1 LASRFLPADC
11 SRILLISNTGLPFGP
26 TKTKAHMK
34 VKLNRWMLAAAAVTS
49 LTIAAGALAQV
60 DMSKSS
66 VIATSK
72 QMNVPTDGKFN
83 KFSAQISFDPARPT
97 AGTANLSIDTGSFD
111 LGDDDYN
118 KQVRGAE
125 WFDSAKYPNATFVSS
140 AIAAAGGN
148 KYNVTGKLTIKGKS
162 QNVTVPVTVTQAG
175 STETFD
181 GALPI
186 KRTQYDIGMGEWKD
200 TSIVAD
206 EVVIKFHIVAA
217 KK

>member
-1 LASRFLPADC
+1 
-11 SRILLISNTGLPFGP
+11 
-26 TKTKAHMK
+26 MK
-34 VKLNRWMLAAAAVTS
+34 VKLNRWMLAAFAATS
-49 LTIAAGALAQV
+49 LALAAGAQEQV
-60 DMSKSS
+60 DMSKSM

-72 QMNVPTDGKFN
+72 QMNVPADGKFN
-83 KFSAQISFDPARPT
+83 KFTAQIAFDPAKPA
-97 AGTANLSIDTGSFD
+97 AGSANLSIDTGSFD

-118 KQVRGAE
+118 KQVRGAK

-140 AIAAAGGN
+140 EIAPASGN
-148 KYNVTGKLTIKGKS
+148 KFNVTGKLAIKGKS
-162 QNVTVPVTVTQAG
+162 QTVTVPVTVTQAG
-175 STETFD
+175 ATETFD

-186 KRTQYDIGMGEWKD
+186 KRTQYDVGTGEWKD

>member
-1 LASRFLPADC
+1 
-11 SRILLISNTGLPFGP
+11 
-26 TKTKAHMK
+26 MK
-34 VKLNRWMLAAAAVTS
+34 VKFNRWMLAASAALAMATV
-49 LTIAAGALAQV
+49 AHAQV

-83 KFSAQISFDPARPT
+83 KFTAQVSFDPAKPA
-97 AGTANLSIDTGSFD
+97 AGSANLTIDTGSYD

-125 WFDSAKYPNATFVSS
+125 WFDAAKYPTATFVSS
-140 AIAAAGGN
+140 AIAPAGGN
-148 KYNVTGKLTIKGKS
+148 KFNVTGKLTIKGKS

-175 STETFD
+175 ATETFD

-186 KRTQYDIGMGEWKD
+186 KRSQYDIGTGEWKD

-206 EVVIKFHIVAA
+206 DVVIKFHIVAA